1 MSSSEEKLP
10 EYPEHTID
18 MDKASTKSISD
29 DTEAQITEDNTKT
42 EVKVE
47 LKRYETYLIMFALST
62 GMFLSA
68 LDQTIV
74 ATALPK
80 IANDF
85 NSLDRIAWV
94 ATSYMLTETSFQP
107 TFGKLADIFGRKST
121 FLFALSLFEIGS
133 LLCAISPNMTS
144 LIICRAV
151 SGFGGG
157 GILSL
162 VIIIISDIAPLEER
176 GKYQGMIGACFGL
189 ASLVGPLVGGAF
201 TDHVT
206 WRWCFWI
213 NLPLGAISI
222 PLILI
227 FLNLPKPK
235 GTFLDKLKRI
245 DYLGT
250 LLIVLATVS
259 LLLALNWGGNEY
271 SWTSAIVLSLLVV
284 GGVLYVVF
292 ALVEIFIV
300 VEPIAPPRVFRN
312 LTVNSCFIV
321 TFFQGAAFYSMI
333 FFIPV
338 YFQVIK
344 GESATKSGLELIAY
358 VMGTVFA
365 VLFVGFTLS
374 ITTKISYRMFC
385 IAGGVFISIGA
396 GLCTLLD
403 ENSNRG
409 EQIGYTLILGIGMGL
424 IMQTTILCAQAL
436 VPYDDVAV
444 TSSLINFF
452 RTIGAIFGVAVLGTI
467 LLNKL
472 NGNLGELEDSFPP
485 EITID
490 ALKKSAF
497 LVRELSP
504 DIRQLVIQA
513 YVDALQ
519 AAYTAVIPMGGVC
532 FLASFFIVENKFSQ
546 TA

>member
-10 EYPEHTID
+10 EYPEYAIN
-18 MDKASTKSISD
+18 MEKADSTSTKSISD
-29 DTEAQITEDNTKT
+29 DTEAQIIENNTKT
-42 EVKVE
+42 EVKVA
-47 LKRYETYLIMFALST
+47 LKRYETYLIMFA
-62 GMFLSA
+62 
-68 LDQTIV
+68 
-74 ATALPK
+74 PR

-107 TFGKLADIFGRKST
+107 TFGKLSDIFGRKST
-121 FLFALSLFEIGS
+121 FLLALGLFQLGS

-144 LIICRAV
+144 LIIFRAV

-162 VIIIISDIAPLEER
+162 VIIIISDIAPLE
-176 GKYQGMIGACFGL
+176 CFGL

-227 FLNLPKPK
+227 FLKLPQTK

-245 DYLGT
+245 DYTGT
-250 LLIVLATVS
+250 VIIVAT
-259 LLLALNWGGNEY
+259 
-271 SWTSAIVLSLLVV
+271 ILSLLMV
-284 GGVLYVVF
+284 GGVLFVVF
-292 ALVEIFIV
+292 ALVEIFVV
-300 VEPIAPPRVFRN
+300 VEPIAPP
-312 LTVNSCFIV
+312 
-321 TFFQGAAFYSMI
+321 MI

-365 VLFVGFTLS
+365 VLIVGFTLS
-374 ITTKISYRMFC
+374 VTTKISYRMFC
-385 IAGGVFISIGA
+385 IAGGAFIAIGA

-409 EQIGYTLILGIGMGL
+409 EQTGYTLILGIGMGL

-436 VPYDDVAV
+436 VHYDDVAV

-452 RTIGAIFGVAVLGTI
+452 RTTVLGTI

-472 NGNLGELEDSFPP
+472 NNNLADLETSFPP
-485 EITID
+485 GITID
-490 ALKKSAF
+490 VLKKSAF

-504 DIRQLVIQA
+504 DIRQPVIQA

-519 AAYTAVIPMGGVC
+519 TAYTAVIPMGGLC
-532 FLASFFIVENKFSQ
+532 FLASFFIVENKFTQ